1 MLMGW
6 DLTKLSITSSR
17 VKPPTAKSVKDYLIP
32 FVSGSQQGHEHEYVK
47 DRKYPQYQQHKYQ
60 KCGRGKHGYSPFCKM
75 SNVLYIF
82 MITVYFK
89 NVKRFLH
96 F

>member
-1 MLMGW
+1 MPEA
-6 DLTKLSITSSR
+6 
-17 VKPPTAKSVKDYLIP
+17 VAKVAVSAARYWVDRPYDYLIP